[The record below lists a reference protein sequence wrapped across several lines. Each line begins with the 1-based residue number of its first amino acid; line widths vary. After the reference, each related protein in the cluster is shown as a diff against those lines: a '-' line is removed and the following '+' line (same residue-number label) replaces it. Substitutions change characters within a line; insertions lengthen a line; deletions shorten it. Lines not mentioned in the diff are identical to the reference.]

1 MKYSVL
7 ALPLALMMAAGTA
20 QAADPIE
27 KQVTVTATIPTES
40 FYVEPVG
47 GNWMNEP
54 QDMAW
59 NSFQQTLQPIRKQLQ
74 VRSTT
79 GPISAYL
86 LNPATITS
94 GADTIGL
101 NVSVAGKVLTLTSS
115 EVVSEEQAAPGSIVG
130 FEVAAQTA
138 GAGGYTPGNY
148 LGVVNMMF
156 ETTTE

>member
-7 ALPLALMMAAGTA
+7 ALPLALMIAAGSA
-20 QAADPIE
+20 VAADPIE
-27 KQVTVTATIPTES
+27 KQVTVTATIPTEN

-86 LNPATITS
+86 LNPATITLS
-94 GADTIGL
+94 LIH
-101 NVSVAGKVLTLTSS
+101 
-115 EVVSEEQAAPGSIVG
+115 I
-130 FEVAAQTA
+130 
-138 GAGGYTPGNY
+138 
-148 LGVVNMMF
+148 
-156 ETTTE
+156 

>member
-7 ALPLALMMAAGTA
+7 ALPLALMMAATA

-101 NVSVAGKVLTLTSS
+101 DVSVAGKTLTLTSS
-115 EVVSEEQAAPGSIVG
+115 EVITEAQAAPGAVVG
-130 FEVAAQTA
+130 FEVAAQAA
-138 GAGGYTPGNY
+138 GTGGYIPGNY

-156 ETTTE
+156 ETTTD